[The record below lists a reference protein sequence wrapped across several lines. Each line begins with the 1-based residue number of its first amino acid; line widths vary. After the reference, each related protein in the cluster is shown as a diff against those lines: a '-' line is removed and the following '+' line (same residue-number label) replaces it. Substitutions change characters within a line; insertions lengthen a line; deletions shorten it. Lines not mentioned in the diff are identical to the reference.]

1 MPFGW
6 FSKSARGDKEILHLV
21 KSSSVIMAMMVVV
34 PMMMM
39 AVVMA
44 MVIDDDGGDDVEQCG
59 GNCSHSARA
68 KMATKVFVPPLIQ
81 YNMQCLPCNSAL
93 LAPET
98 LFLTQKAPYLPKVF
112 QNVRKSR
119 QISIS
124 LQNSIYARA

>member
-21 KSSSVIMAMMVVV
+21 KSSSVIMVMMVVV

-39 AVVMA
+39 PMVMT
-44 MVIDDDGGDDVEQCG
+44 MRMMIDDDGGDDVEQCG
-59 GNCSHSARA
+59 RNCSHSARA
-68 KMATKVFVPPLIQ
+68 KMATKVFVRPLIQ

-98 LFLTQKAPYLPKVF
+98 PKSTLFAQSLPKCT
-112 QNVRKSR
+112 
-119 QISIS
+119 
-124 LQNSIYARA
+124 

>member
-68 KMATKVFVPPLIQ
+68 KMATKVFV
-81 YNMQCLPCNSAL
+81 
-93 LAPET
+93 
-98 LFLTQKAPYLPKVF
+98 
-112 QNVRKSR
+112 R
-119 QISIS
+119 
-124 LQNSIYARA
+124 RAFAMLRRFCA